1 MCLSLPG
8 DLSVQR
14 SRPNIS
20 ANNVEPECWRTLL
33 KIRCIIQVV
42 VLFSFLVVI
51 QATPPG
57 GFKMG
62 YTALMCTVG
71 GEEKSIISPVGKSAG
86 IKNQLDF

>member
-1 MCLSLPG
+1 M
-8 DLSVQR
+8 
-14 SRPNIS
+14 
-20 ANNVEPECWRTLL
+20 
-33 KIRCIIQVV
+33 

-71 GEEKSIISPVGKSAG
+71 EEEKSIISPVGKSAG
-86 IKNQLDF
+86 IKTNWTFEGDF